1 MLLGRRWTVKTI
13 TLHSYKGGTG
23 KTSTVVNVGYLLA
36 HKGRNVALFDY
47 DIRAPTMHYVFPP
60 DGQNK
65 FLNDL
70 LAGNTKIHNI
80 IKDFTKKY
88 ELEGRLLVGYAN
100 AHPEIIRETMTRD
113 EKWHHSALDR
123 LITGLSDLKTSF
135 NLDYVF
141 LDTNPGAFDYNSLNA
156 IVASDII
163 ICILRGDIFDTV
175 GTKTM
180 IDRIYQDRSV
190 YLLAN
195 KAPTPLTEG
204 NLQKEYETELERRFG
219 KPVIGVLPCSCEVL
233 FESGLIAHKSPDH
246 PYVERLNRVIET
258 LEAL

>member
-1 MLLGRRWTVKTI
+1 MKTI

-23 KTSTVVNVGYLLA
+23 KTSTAVNMSYLLA
-36 HKGRNVALFDY
+36 RKGRNVALFDY

-70 LAGNTKIHNI
+70 LAGNAKIHNI

-100 AHPEIIRETMTRD
+100 AQPEIIRETMTRD

-123 LITGLSDLKTSF
+123 LLAGLSELKTAY

-156 IVASDII
+156 IVAADII
-163 ICILRGDIFDTV
+163 ICILRGDIFDTI
-175 GTKTM
+175 GTKM
-180 IDRIYQDRSV
+180 IIDRIYQDRYV

-195 KAPTPLTEG
+195 KAPEPLTEG
-204 NLQKEYETELERRFG
+204 TLLKEYETELERRFG
-219 KPVIGVLPCSCEVL
+219 KPVIGVLPCTCEVL

-246 PYVERLNRVIET
+246 TFVKRLKKVIET
-258 LEAL
+258 LEAF